1 MERIS
6 IQKLVETYCNKQKH
20 AQEVK
25 RLSLI
30 IFQEIN
36 EKIKNFSEE
45 EKKLLEAA
53 ALLHDIGYSIEEKN
67 HHKHTQKIILEYEI
81 LEFTPRQQL
90 ILSCICRYHK
100 GELPDKQTH
109 QIYSTLDKKERKTV
123 KQLGGILKI
132 ADGLENK
139 KLGEITNI
147 KLIYDKKNN
156 ISEFILTLKISDTDN
171 KSNIMRAIRKKDLF
185 EIGFKTQVIFKI
197 A

>member
-45 EKKLLEAA
+45 EK
-53 ALLHDIGYSIEEKN
+53 N
-67 HHKHTQKIILEYEI
+67 HHKHTQKIILEHEI